1 MFEQTTI
8 PVPRV
13 RRIVRDEYDKYIIM
27 DYIPGKQLCK
37 VWPAME
43 TWEKLRVVFTLRNYV
58 RQLQAI
64 RHPRSSVPDPMATD
78 GARVCTLPLFGP
90 IAEFRGPFP
99 SYPEL
104 SAFFNERHR
113 LALIHAHH
121 LDPKTAQETCCSDPF
136 DDSQP
141 LVLTHNDINM
151 RNILVGDD
159 GRLWLIDWAW
169 AGFWPPWFEYLATKI
184 QGEHESEL
192 LQRNDLLR
200 KLQCCSFLSKMQ
212 HCCFLIKLK
221 PCCFLHKLQSCSF
234 LLTPNYCSLRSKLR

>member
-1 MFEQTTI
+1 MFDEPSEALALRLVYEQTTI

-13 RRIVRDEYDKYIIM
+13 RRVVQGQYEKYIIM

-37 VWPAME
+37 VWSTME
-43 TWEKLRVVFTLRNYV
+43 TWEKLRIIFTLRDYV

-64 RHPRSSVPDPMATD
+64 RHPRSSVPGPIATR

-90 IAEFRGPFP
+90 IIELRGPFA
-99 SYPEL
+99 SYPDL

-113 LALIHAHH
+113 LALIYRHH
-121 LDPKTAQETCCSDPF
+121 LEPAAAEETCYSDPF

-151 RNILVGDD
+151 RNIILGDD

-184 QGEHESEL
+184 QGLHEAYL
-192 LQRNDLLR
+192 LQRDDPLWDT
-200 KLQCCSFLSKMQ
+200 
-212 HCCFLIKLK
+212 LIPFICGPYYRQEKWYRRAS
-221 PCCFLHKLQSCSF
+221 PAM
-234 LLTPNYCSLRSKLR
+234 NWA